1 MLGHT
6 APASS
11 STYRTHLPAS
21 LQTLS
26 GSTSV
31 TAMRL
36 CNRRSTAHCC
46 SQWPIR

>member
-6 APASS
+6 APASP
-11 STYRTHLPAS
+11 STCQIRLPSS

-26 GSTSV
+26 GSTSA
-31 TAMRL
+31 TALRL